1 MKILIGQN
9 IKRLRREKE
18 LTQEDLAEYLNI
30 SVAAVSKWER
40 GETYPDISLLFPLA
54 QFFGVTLDDLMG
66 YDEKR
71 IEAEVAAIMEEYQKL
86 REQCKW
92 NAQLALITKAHLD
105 YPNSDIILY
114 RYMWDIAG
122 DWADN
127 DPAVLLARKDELL
140 ELCERILAISNDEN
154 LRLDTW
160 NMRAKI
166 LHAEGKTEEALTIY
180 QKRFPSFYST
190 VGQKTE
196 QLFAKDTPEFR
207 YYLRQNLYELTDFT
221 TDKHM
226 KDIWFCGNGT
236 GEEKYEKSM
245 AYLSAMETMGKSIE
259 TPDILFARRM
269 ILSHILNNLRRFK
282 ITDIDPTPLREK
294 LSEVKAEINAFADS
308 DSAIEG
314 YLMRCYGIKRL
325 DA

>member
-1 MKILIGQN
+1 MKILIGNN

-18 LTQEDLAEYLNI
+18 LTQEALAEYLNV

-40 GETYPDISLLFPLA
+40 NETFPDITLLFPLA
-54 QFFGVTLDDLMG
+54 QFFGVSLDDLMG

-71 IEAEVAAIMEEYQKL
+71 MENEVKAIMKEYERLGKERKFEE
-86 REQCKW
+86 R
-92 NAQLALITKAHLD
+92 LALITRAHLD

-127 DPAVLLARKDELL
+127 DPEVLLERKDELL
-140 ELCERILAISNDEN
+140 RLCERILAVSSDEA

-166 LHAEGKTEEALTIY
+166 LHAEGKTEEALEIY

-207 YYLRQNLYELTDFT
+207 YYLNQNLYELTDFT

-226 KDIWFCGNGT
+226 KNIWFCGTGT
-236 GEEKYEKSM
+236 NEEKYEKSL
-245 AYLSAMETMGKSIE
+245 AYLAAVETMEASTKAPE
-259 TPDILFARRM
+259 LLFARFA
-269 ILSHILNNLRRFK
+269 IVQCTLNDLHRFK
-282 ITDIDPTPLREK
+282 VSGIDKTPLREK
-294 LSEVKAEINAFADS
+294 LAEVKAEINTFAETEP
-308 DSAIEG
+308 AIEG

-325 DA
+325 H